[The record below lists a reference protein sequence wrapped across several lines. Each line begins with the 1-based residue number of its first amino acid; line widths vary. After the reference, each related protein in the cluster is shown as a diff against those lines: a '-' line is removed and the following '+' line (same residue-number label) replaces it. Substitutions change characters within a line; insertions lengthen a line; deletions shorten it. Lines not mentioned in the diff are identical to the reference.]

1 MKRLAGLFVVLL
13 LTLAGSWGIGD
24 SKTAQD
30 PIDGGYWSI
39 DDPQV

>member
-13 LTLAGSWGIGD
+13 LTLAGSWGIGE

-39 DDPQV
+39 DDPEI